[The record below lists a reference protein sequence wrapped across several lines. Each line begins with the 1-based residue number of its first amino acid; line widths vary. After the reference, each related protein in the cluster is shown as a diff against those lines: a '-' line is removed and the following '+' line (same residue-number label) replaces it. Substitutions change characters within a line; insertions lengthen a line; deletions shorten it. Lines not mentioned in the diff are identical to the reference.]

1 MSGHAAG
8 TADDERAPG
17 AGGGVSDGGNGDGGV
32 DGGRDPVAGAGGGAV
47 AESGGGSA
55 REPGIGPRTGAALVF
70 GSSAAVLVVELVALR
85 LLAPYVGLTLEMNTT
100 VIGIALSAIALGA
113 WAGGRA
119 ADVMAPRRTLG
130 PLLALAGVAV
140 ALTPSLV
147 RLAGMADG
155 AMALFVGGCCLFLPA
170 ALLTA
175 VTPMVTKLLLVD
187 LEVTGTVVG
196 RLSGIGT
203 AGGIAGT
210 VLTGFVLVSVIP
222 VSAILIG
229 LGVALVVTGALVD
242 ASMRDWRR
250 GRRAL
255 LAGVAVGGSVAGG
268 VAVPSGCDVET
279 RYHCATVEEDPERE
293 GGRTLVLDGLRHS
306 YVDLDDPEHLEF
318 AYIRAIAS
326 LVDTAYPAGEALDAY
341 HLGAGGLTIP
351 TYLES
356 VRPGSTSVVSEI
368 DAGVVDVDRERLGVR
383 TGEHLQVRVEDARLG
398 LRGIA
403 DDSRDLVVGDAFG
416 GVSVPWHLTTREAL
430 ADVGRVLRPGGLYA
444 VNMIDH
450 GDLAFVRAAVSTL
463 REEFAHVAVAAWPGA
478 FEGAGGGNFVATA
491 SDSAFDVAAW
501 GERVAERDTGWRVVE
516 GAALDAWVG
525 DARVL
530 TDDFAPVDQ
539 LLTPHPRRR

>member
-1 MSGHAAG
+1 M
-8 TADDERAPG
+8 
-17 AGGGVSDGGNGDGGV
+17 
-32 DGGRDPVAGAGGGAV
+32 
-47 AESGGGSA
+47 
-55 REPGIGPRTGAALVF
+55 GPRTGAVLVF

-85 LLAPYVGLTLEMNTT
+85 LLAPHVGLTLEMNTM

-119 ADVMAPRRTLG
+119 ADAMAPRRALG
-130 PLLALAGVAV
+130 PLLALSGVAV
-140 ALTPSLV
+140 AMTPTLV
-147 RLAGMADG
+147 RLAGAAG
-155 AMALFVGGCCLFLPA
+155 GTVTLLVGGVCLFVPA

-187 LEVTGTVVG
+187 LEATGTVVG

-210 VLTGFVLVSVIP
+210 VLTGFVLISVVPVSVI
-222 VSAILIG
+222 LLT
-229 LGVALVVTGALVD
+229 LGVILLVAGVFVD
-242 ASMRDWRR
+242 VSTRDWRR
-250 GRRAL
+250 GQRML

-279 RYHCATVEEDPERE
+279 RYHCATIEEDPDRAS
-293 GGRTLVLDGLRHS
+293 GRTLVLDGLRHS

-326 LVDTAYPAGEALDAY
+326 LIDTAYPAGEALDAY
-341 HLGAGGLTIP
+341 HLGAGGLSIP

-356 VRPGSTSVVSEI
+356 VRPGSASVVSEI
-368 DAGVVDVDRERLGVR
+368 DAGVVEVDREWLGVE

-398 LRGIA
+398 LRRIA
-403 DDSRDLVVGDAFG
+403 TDSRDLVVGDAFG
-416 GVSVPWHLTTREAL
+416 GVSVPWHLTTREAV
-430 ADVGRVLRPGGLYA
+430 ADVGRVLRPGGLYT

-450 GDLAFVRAAVSTL
+450 DELAFVRAAVGTL
-463 REEFAHVAVAAWPGA
+463 LAEFEHVAVAAEPGA
-478 FEGAGGGNFVATA
+478 FDGTGGGNFVAAA
-491 SDSAFDVAAW
+491 SDTAFDPVAW
-501 GERVAERDTGWRVVE
+501 GARSAERGSDWRVVD
-516 GAALDAWVG
+516 GAELREWVG

-539 LLTPHPRRR
+539 LLTASPRRN

>member
-1 MSGHAAG
+1 MSA
-8 TADDERAPG
+8 
-17 AGGGVSDGGNGDGGV
+17 
-32 DGGRDPVAGAGGGAV
+32 
-47 AESGGGSA
+47 
-55 REPGIGPRTGAALVF
+55 PGIGPRTGAVLVF

-119 ADVMAPRRTLG
+119 ADMMPPRRALG
-130 PLLALAGVAV
+130 PLLVLSGVAV
-140 ALTPSLV
+140 ALTPSFV
-147 RLAGMADG
+147 RLAGSAG
-155 AMALFVGGCCLFLPA
+155 GTVALLVGGCCLFIPA

-187 LEVTGTVVG
+187 LKTTGTVVG

-229 LGVALVVTGALVD
+229 LGVLLVVSGVLVD
-242 ASMRDWRR
+242 ASLRDWRR

-279 RYHCATVEEDPERE
+279 RYHCAAVEDDPERE
-293 GGRTLVLDGLRHS
+293 SGRTLVLDGLRHS

-318 AYIRAIAS
+318 AYIKAIAS
-326 LVDTAYPAGEALDAY
+326 LVDTGYPAGEPLDAY
-341 HLGAGGLTIP
+341 HLGAGGLSIP
-351 TYLES
+351 TYLEA
-356 VRPGSTSVVSEI
+356 VRPGSVSVVSEI
-368 DAGVVDVDRERLGVR
+368 DPGVLELDQELLGVEPDESLR
-383 TGEHLQVRVEDARLG
+383 LRVEDARLG
-398 LRGIA
+398 LRRLA

-416 GVSVPWHLTTREAL
+416 GVSVPWHLTTREAVG
-430 ADVGRVLRPGGLYA
+430 DIGRVLRPEGRYA

-450 GDLAFVRAAVSTL
+450 GELAFVRAAVSTL
-463 REEFAHVAVAAWPGA
+463 RAEFAHVALAAEPGA
-478 FEGAGGGNFVATA
+478 FDGTGGGNFVAVA
-491 SDSAFDVAAW
+491 SDAPFDPAAW
-501 GERVAERDTGWRVVE
+501 AARLTERGAGWRVVT
-516 GAALDAWVG
+516 GAELADWVG
-525 DARVL
+525 DAEVL

-539 LLTPHPRRR
+539 LLTPRAG